1 MKDSDDAGVVELA
14 DAPVSGTGGRK
25 LMGVQIPPSAPYITK
40 KFPCEKFLLV
50 KLLNRTNFS
59 FLPSHILTKGLSL
72 SFSFLS
78 FPP

>member
-40 KFPCEKFLLV
+40 EFPNGKFFISE
-50 KLLNRTNFS
+50 
-59 FLPSHILTKGLSL
+59 IIE
-72 SFSFLS
+72 
-78 FPP
+78 